1 MIVDRKGIVADTDR
15 LTWVKSSK
23 SNQSGCL
30 EVAKV
35 EGGRLLRD
43 SKNPDL
49 DVIVLD
55 SHEWMSFKTGV
66 EAGEF

>member
-1 MIVDRKGIVADTDR
+1 MIVDRKGIIADTDR
-15 LTWVKSSK
+15 LTWTKSSF

-43 SKNPDL
+43 SKNPDA

-55 SHEWMSFKTGV
+55 SHEWMAFTKSV
-66 EAGEF
+66 EVGEF